1 MSSNDPLPISM
12 ASHREGIPLR
22 WLQTDV
28 VQHELD
34 LHDHHLQLI
43 ISSLYLP
50 HEHLELCLR
59 WMLILCKRHSY
70 MLNACLRPHK
80 LKLHEKTLT
89 VKVFNGLLSPLLCFL
104 LRLQKLAD
112 GFLGQAELHL

>member
-1 MSSNDPLPISM
+1 M

-43 ISSLYLP
+43 ISSLYLL
-50 HEHLELCLR
+50 HEHLELR
-59 WMLILCKRHSY
+59 
-70 MLNACLRPHK
+70 
-80 LKLHEKTLT
+80 
-89 VKVFNGLLSPLLCFL
+89 
-104 LRLQKLAD
+104 LRLMSILYK
-112 GFLGQAELHL
+112 